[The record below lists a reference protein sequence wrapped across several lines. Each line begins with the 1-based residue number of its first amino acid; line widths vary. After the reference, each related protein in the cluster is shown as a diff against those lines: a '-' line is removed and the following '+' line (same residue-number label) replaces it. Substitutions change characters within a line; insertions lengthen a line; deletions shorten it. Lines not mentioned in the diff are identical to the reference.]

1 MSSSYHVT
9 ERKCDEPQGAE
20 QRTFSDPLRNWG
32 CDWLEIDLFFDHVFA
47 QTTSCR
53 QCGHTL
59 CTACVT
65 AGYHDMSH
73 WSLLFLLLVCSC
85 HAVGPARHCD
95 VRVASYMKCWC
106 HRTRGQPSCEHLLKT
121 TLSARLGHDRWRA
134 EQSQLYQNTPCR
146 AENTAMSFQLSGICT
161 EKQLELIYFRI
172 FRQRQVTKIIL

>member
-20 QRTFSDPLRNWG
+20 QRTFSDTLRNWG

-85 HAVGPARHCD
+85 HAVGPARHC
-95 VRVASYMKCWC
+95 WC
-106 HRTRGQPSCEHLLKT
+106 ACCILHEVLM
-121 TLSARLGHDRWRA
+121 
-134 EQSQLYQNTPCR
+134 SQDTWPAVMWALVKN
-146 AENTAMSFQLSGICT
+146 NFISTAGS
-161 EKQLELIYFRI
+161 
-172 FRQRQVTKIIL
+172 RQVTGRTVPAVPEHTVLYWKYSNEFPVVWYLYRKATWVNIL